1 MRGNEGAMS
10 KNGVSSSVV
19 KSIVLVIFGA
29 IFVLGIY
36 FVLTRGKKAPDEE
49 SYQLTVIDEITTTN
63 LDKNYP
69 ADARK
74 VVELYAKTMKVLY
87 NEKYSDDQQ
96 KKMLDVLAGIMD
108 DELLAN
114 QTDFYKSMS
123 NEIKNRKDEKYSFST
138 YQVQN
143 FEPEVVTVQGSK
155 MCDVDCFFSLM
166 QESTRINMYYT
177 FYMRRDSEKRWKILG
192 WDIKQE

>member
-1 MRGNEGAMS
+1 MS
-10 KNGVSSSVV
+10 KNGVSSAVV

-29 IFVLGIY
+29 IFVLGI
-36 FVLTRGKKAPDEE
+36 FLVLTRGKKAPDEE
-49 SYQLTVIDEITTTN
+49 SYQLTAVDEITTTN
-63 LDKNYP
+63 LDKSYP
-69 ADARK
+69 ADARN

-96 KKMLDVLAGIMD
+96 KKMLAVLEGIMD

-114 QTDFYKSMS
+114 QTDFYKSMA
-123 NEIKNRKDEKYSFST
+123 NEVKSRKEQNYSFST

-143 FEPEVVTVQGSK
+143 YEPEVVTAQGSK

-166 QESTRINMYYT
+166 QGSTRINMYYT

-192 WDIKQE
+192 WEIRQE